1 MEVIKIL
8 GKNIKNKRI
17 QKQLSQEAFAD
28 LCGLHRTYIGMIE
41 RGEKNLTFVNLV
53 KVSKALDVSI
63 CELVEGIG

>member
-63 CELVEGIG
+63 CELVQGIE